1 NKRFSV
7 FARAKYGKDNEYRN
21 TPISY
26 FCENGAILTFIR
38 SYWSAFGQVWHE
50 EVRQRTNKLKN

>member
-1 NKRFSV
+1 M
-7 FARAKYGKDNEYRN
+7 FAMAKYGKDNEYRN